1 MNLLGELSAFARAA
15 LVAPVERDHSESD
28 EAFRRRRVVA
38 ALTLVVGACV
48 LAWALRITPG
58 DSLFYV
64 ATLALALVWVLGAF
78 ASGRLH
84 LGRAHRRDGGSSR
97 AVVQSL
103 TLGLLLLAIFLV
115 GAVAVARVPV
125 LREPVDR
132 LLAHAAYGSLS
143 VVAVITAVNGVAEE
157 LYFRGALYA
166 AIGRR
171 RAVTISTLV
180 YTLVTAA
187 AGIPP
192 RSCRRTPRCCYW
204 PAAQSDWRDFG
215 PRRHPPHLVTGNA
228 LPPPSRPGCSRLI
241 RVPPGVLWL
250 QNGSHSRSGSD
261 EGKKESERKC
271 LRMHP

>member
-1 MNLLGELSAFARAA
+1 LLGELSAFARAA

-187 AGIPP
+187 AGIPLLVL
-192 RSCRRTPRCCYW
+192 
-204 PAAQSDWRDFG
+204 AAALLG
-215 PRRHPPHLVTGNA
+215 VVTGLQRRVTGGILGPVVTHLTWSLGMLFL
-228 LPPPSRPGCSRLI
+228 LP
-241 RVPPGVLWL
+241 VVLDAA
-250 QNGSHSRSGSD
+250 G
-261 EGKKESERKC
+261 
-271 LRMHP
+271 

>member
-1 MNLLGELSAFARAA
+1 MGGSLNLLGELSAFARAA

-103 TLGLLLLAIFLV
+103 TLGLLLAIFLV

-187 AGIPP
+187 AGIPLLVL
-192 RSCRRTPRCCYW
+192 
-204 PAAQSDWRDFG
+204 AAALLG
-215 PRRHPPHLVTGNA
+215 VVTGLQRRVTGGILGPVVTHLTWSLGMLFL
-228 LPPPSRPGCSRLI
+228 LP
-241 RVPPGVLWL
+241 VVLDAA
-250 QNGSHSRSGSD
+250 G
-261 EGKKESERKC
+261 
-271 LRMHP
+271 

>member
-38 ALTLVVGACV
+38 ALTLLVGACV

-115 GAVAVARVPV
+115 GAVAVARIPV

-187 AGIPP
+187 AGIPLLVL
-192 RSCRRTPRCCYW
+192 
-204 PAAQSDWRDFG
+204 AAALLG
-215 PRRHPPHLVTGNA
+215 VVTGLQRRVTGGILGPVVTHLTWSLGMLFL
-228 LPPPSRPGCSRLI
+228 LP
-241 RVPPGVLWL
+241 VVLDAA
-250 QNGSHSRSGSD
+250 G
-261 EGKKESERKC
+261 
-271 LRMHP
+271 

>member
-1 MNLLGELSAFARAA
+1 MGGSLNLLGELSAFARAA

-84 LGRAHRRDGGSSR
+84 LGRAHRRNGGSSR

-115 GAVAVARVPV
+115 GAVAVARIPV

-187 AGIPP
+187 AGIPLLVL
-192 RSCRRTPRCCYW
+192 
-204 PAAQSDWRDFG
+204 AAALLG
-215 PRRHPPHLVTGNA
+215 VVTGLQRRVTGGILGPVVTHLTWSLGMLFL
-228 LPPPSRPGCSRLI
+228 LP
-241 RVPPGVLWL
+241 VVLDAA
-250 QNGSHSRSGSD
+250 G
-261 EGKKESERKC
+261 
-271 LRMHP
+271 

>member
-1 MNLLGELSAFARAA
+1 LGGSLNLLGELSAFARAA

-38 ALTLVVGACV
+38 ALTLLVGACV

-115 GAVAVARVPV
+115 GAVAVARIPV

-187 AGIPP
+187 AGIPLLVL
-192 RSCRRTPRCCYW
+192 
-204 PAAQSDWRDFG
+204 AAALLG
-215 PRRHPPHLVTGNA
+215 VVTGLQRRVTGGILGPVVTHLTWSLGMLFL
-228 LPPPSRPGCSRLI
+228 LP
-241 RVPPGVLWL
+241 VVLDAA
-250 QNGSHSRSGSD
+250 G
-261 EGKKESERKC
+261 
-271 LRMHP
+271 

>member
-84 LGRAHRRDGGSSR
+84 LGRAHRRNGGSSR

-187 AGIPP
+187 AGIPLLV
-192 RSCRRTPRCCYW
+192 
-204 PAAQSDWRDFG
+204 PAAALLG
-215 PRRHPPHLVTGNA
+215 VVTGLQRRVTGGILGPVVTHLTWSLGMLFL
-228 LPPPSRPGCSRLI
+228 LP
-241 RVPPGVLWL
+241 VVLDAA
-250 QNGSHSRSGSD
+250 G
-261 EGKKESERKC
+261 
-271 LRMHP
+271 

>member
-1 MNLLGELSAFARAA
+1 LGGSLNLLGELSAFARAA

-187 AGIPP
+187 AGIPLLVL
-192 RSCRRTPRCCYW
+192 
-204 PAAQSDWRDFG
+204 AAALLG
-215 PRRHPPHLVTGNA
+215 VVTGLQRRVTGGILGPVVTHLTWSLGMLFL
-228 LPPPSRPGCSRLI
+228 LP
-241 RVPPGVLWL
+241 VVLDAA
-250 QNGSHSRSGSD
+250 G
-261 EGKKESERKC
+261 
-271 LRMHP
+271 

>member
-1 MNLLGELSAFARAA
+1 MGGSLNLLGELSAFARAA

-103 TLGLLLLAIFLV
+103 TLGVLLLAIFLV

-187 AGIPP
+187 AGIPLLVL
-192 RSCRRTPRCCYW
+192 
-204 PAAQSDWRDFG
+204 AAALLG
-215 PRRHPPHLVTGNA
+215 VVTGLQRRVTGGILGPVVTHLTWSLGMLFL
-228 LPPPSRPGCSRLI
+228 LP
-241 RVPPGVLWL
+241 VVLDAA
-250 QNGSHSRSGSD
+250 G
-261 EGKKESERKC
+261 
-271 LRMHP
+271 

>member
-1 MNLLGELSAFARAA
+1 MGGSLNLLGELSAFARAA

-115 GAVAVARVPV
+115 GAVAVARIPV

-132 LLAHAAYGSLS
+132 LLAHAAYYRDT
-143 VVAVITAVNGVAEE
+143 VIPAMQEIRKYAD
-157 LYFRGALYA
+157 ALEA
-166 AIGRR
+166 QVDDAI
-171 RAVTISTLV
+171 
-180 YTLVTAA
+180 
-187 AGIPP
+187 
-192 RSCRRTPRCCYW
+192 W
-204 PAAQSDWRDFG
+204 P
-215 PRRHPPHLVTGNA
+215 
-228 LPPPSRPGCSRLI
+228 LPKYREMLFI
-241 RVPPGVLWL
+241 Y
-250 QNGSHSRSGSD
+250 
-261 EGKKESERKC
+261 
-271 LRMHP
+271 

>member
-1 MNLLGELSAFARAA
+1 MGGSLNLLGELSAFARAA

-38 ALTLVVGACV
+38 TLTLLVGACV

-103 TLGLLLLAIFLV
+103 TLGVLLLAIFLV

-187 AGIPP
+187 AGIPLLVL
-192 RSCRRTPRCCYW
+192 
-204 PAAQSDWRDFG
+204 AAALLG
-215 PRRHPPHLVTGNA
+215 VVTGLQRRVTGGILGPVVTHLTWSLGMLFL
-228 LPPPSRPGCSRLI
+228 LP
-241 RVPPGVLWL
+241 VVLDAA
-250 QNGSHSRSGSD
+250 G
-261 EGKKESERKC
+261 
-271 LRMHP
+271 

>member
-1 MNLLGELSAFARAA
+1 MGGSLNLLGELSAFARAA

-38 ALTLVVGACV
+38 VLTLVVGACV

-115 GAVAVARVPV
+115 GAVAVARIPV

-180 YTLVTAA
+180 YSLVTAA
-187 AGIPP
+187 AGIPLLVL
-192 RSCRRTPRCCYW
+192 
-204 PAAQSDWRDFG
+204 AAALLG
-215 PRRHPPHLVTGNA
+215 VVTGLQRRVTGGILGPVVTHLTWSLGMLFL
-228 LPPPSRPGCSRLI
+228 LP
-241 RVPPGVLWL
+241 VVLDAA
-250 QNGSHSRSGSD
+250 G
-261 EGKKESERKC
+261 
-271 LRMHP
+271 

>member
-38 ALTLVVGACV
+38 ALTLLVGACV

-187 AGIPP
+187 AGIPLLVL
-192 RSCRRTPRCCYW
+192 
-204 PAAQSDWRDFG
+204 AAALLG
-215 PRRHPPHLVTGNA
+215 VVTGLQRRVTGGILGPVVTHLTWSLGMLFL
-228 LPPPSRPGCSRLI
+228 LP
-241 RVPPGVLWL
+241 VVLDAA
-250 QNGSHSRSGSD
+250 G
-261 EGKKESERKC
+261 
-271 LRMHP
+271 

>member
-1 MNLLGELSAFARAA
+1 MGGSLNLLGELSAFARAA

-38 ALTLVVGACV
+38 ALTLLVGACV

-84 LGRAHRRDGGSSR
+84 LGRAHRRNGGSSR

-115 GAVAVARVPV
+115 GAVAVARIPV

-187 AGIPP
+187 AGIPLLVL
-192 RSCRRTPRCCYW
+192 
-204 PAAQSDWRDFG
+204 AAALLG
-215 PRRHPPHLVTGNA
+215 VVTGLQRRVTGGILGPVVTHLTWSLGMLFL
-228 LPPPSRPGCSRLI
+228 LP
-241 RVPPGVLWL
+241 VVLDAA
-250 QNGSHSRSGSD
+250 G
-261 EGKKESERKC
+261 
-271 LRMHP
+271 

>member
-1 MNLLGELSAFARAA
+1 MGGSLNLLGELSAFARAA

-38 ALTLVVGACV
+38 ALTLLVGACV

-115 GAVAVARVPV
+115 GAVAVARIPV

-187 AGIPP
+187 AGIPLLVL
-192 RSCRRTPRCCYW
+192 
-204 PAAQSDWRDFG
+204 AAALLG
-215 PRRHPPHLVTGNA
+215 VVTGLQRRVTGGILGPVVTHLTWSLGMLFL
-228 LPPPSRPGCSRLI
+228 LP
-241 RVPPGVLWL
+241 VVLDAA
-250 QNGSHSRSGSD
+250 G
-261 EGKKESERKC
+261 
-271 LRMHP
+271 